1 MGAQVLKTS
10 QPGMGRRV
18 IKGVRD
24 MPGSAR
30 VVPGNGSAVILQAGD
45 TFEKD
50 GLTRSVYTGDD
61 MQSCLKGNRKSRN
74 HCVLSVRLVVVLL
87 F

>member
-1 MGAQVLKTS
+1 
-10 QPGMGRRV
+10 MGRRV

-30 VVPGNGSAVILQAGD
+30 VVPGNGSAVILQAGN

-61 MQSCLKGNRKSRN
+61 MQTCLK
-74 HCVLSVRLVVVLL
+74 
-87 F
+87 